1 MYSKTVIIAN
11 GDINPGP
18 AVDRILTLIR
28 LEGVPVIAAD
38 GGADNALELGL
49 RPQIVVG
56 DMDSVL
62 PTTLATLIED
72 GAEIFRFSHAKDETD
87 LELALIEA
95 VKRKATWIRIIGAMG
110 GRIDQT
116 MGNIQLLSHPD
127 LFHVDARLVSAGQT
141 LWLAHPGRHEL
152 VGNDGDT
159 ISLLPFHTDVTG
171 IVTDG
176 LEYPLENETLF
187 LGPAR
192 GMSNVIISQPAS
204 VTFKSGALTIVH
216 TIGRA

>member
-1 MYSKTVIIAN
+1 MYEQTVIIAN

-18 AVDRILTLIR
+18 AVDRILTLITM
-28 LEGVPVIAAD
+28 EGVPVIAAD

-49 RPQIVVG
+49 RPQVVVG

-62 PTTLATLIED
+62 PSTLTTLIED
-72 GAEIFRFSHAKDETD
+72 GAEVFRFSHAKDETD

-95 VKRKATWIRIIGAMG
+95 VKRGARWIRIIGAMG

-127 LFHVDARLVSAGQT
+127 LSDVDARLVSGGQT
-141 LWLAHPGRHEL
+141 LWLAPPGRHPL
-152 VGNDGDT
+152 MGNVGDT
-159 ISLLPFHTDVTG
+159 ISLLPFHHDVTG
-171 IVTDG
+171 IVTNG

-192 GMSNVIISQPAS
+192 GMSNVILTLPAT
-204 VTFKSGALTIVH
+204 VAFVSGVLTIVH
-216 TIGRA
+216 TVGRA

>member
-1 MYSKTVIIAN
+1 MYSRTVIFAN

-18 AVDRILTLIR
+18 AVDRIHALIG

-38 GGADNALELGL
+38 GGADNALQLGL

-62 PTTLATLIED
+62 PDTLAILIED

-87 LELALIEA
+87 LELALLEA
-95 VKRKATWIRIIGAMG
+95 VHRGAKWIRIIGAMG

-127 LFHVDARLVSAGQT
+127 LDHVDARLVSGRQT
-141 LWLAHPGRHEL
+141 LWLTEPGTHQLMGE
-152 VGNDGDT
+152 VGDT
-159 ISLLPFHTDVTG
+159 ISLLPFHGDVAG
-171 IVTDG
+171 IVTHG
-176 LEYPLENETLF
+176 LEYPLDHETLY

-192 GMSNVIISQPAS
+192 GMSNVIITQSAS
-204 VTFKSGALTIVH
+204 VTFDSGVLTIVH
-216 TIGRA
+216 TVGRA